1 MYEHAGVQPE
11 VGQVTVVAPWH
22 AACYSATGRT
32 WDREEP
38 ALNGRGGFRES
49 RPRPLQVQVASNWQ
63 VASLLGVPGL
73 RLASG
78 LQARFRVRVPL
89 TRRLLARSL
98 PGPGPPASAASRCRR
113 CQCLAA
119 VRPLRFE
126 AQIAGSSTA
135 TAATALAAVLGLQSP
150 IGPGQP
156 GAGSK
161 LSGIRHLPLSVPLGV
176 PLIVPQPGLC
186 QCADCKVT
194 ASSQP
199 GGSFRSAC
207 WGVSRSGVA
216 RGYAPPWPTAAAR
229 GSS

>member
-1 MYEHAGVQPE
+1 MPHATRPLAEPG
-11 VGQVTVVAPWH
+11 TVKNPRSMA
-22 AACYSATGRT
+22 
-32 WDREEP
+32 EE
-38 ALNGRGGFRES
+38 AS
-49 RPRPLQVQVASNWQ
+49 RPRPLQVQVNWQ
-63 VASLLGVPGL
+63 VASLLEVPGL

-119 VRPLRFE
+119 VRPLQSE
-126 AQIAGSSTA
+126 AQVAGSSTR
-135 TAATALAAVLGLQSP
+135 VQLGLASA
-150 IGPGQP
+150 GPGVSSQ
-156 GAGSK
+156 ARVTC
-161 LSGIRHLPLSVPLGV
+161 LSLALSVPLGV

-186 QCADCKVT
+186 QFADCKVT